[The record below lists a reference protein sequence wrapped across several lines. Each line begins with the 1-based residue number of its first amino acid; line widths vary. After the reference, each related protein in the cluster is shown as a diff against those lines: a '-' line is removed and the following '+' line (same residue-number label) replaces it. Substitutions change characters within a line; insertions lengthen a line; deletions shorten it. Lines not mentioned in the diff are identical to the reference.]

1 MPRASKEQAAANHRL
16 VVENSAKLIRER
28 GIDGVSVADLMES
41 AGLTHGGFYGHF
53 DSKEALVAQAFSHAF
68 KVSIERWNGRL
79 AAEPTAADGFKAIVE
94 GYVSARN
101 RDNPG
106 TSCPTG
112 ALVGD
117 VAREPT
123 TSPVRS
129 TYREGVKQLLQILQS
144 THGESPGNRRRTLAQ
159 FAMMVGAV
167 TLARATIGDPISEEF
182 LSSAREAL
190 LAAPETTR
198 ASAPRRRRH

>member
-1 MPRASKEQAAANHRL
+1 MPRASKEQAEANHRL
-16 VVENSAKLIRER
+16 VIENSAKLIRER

-53 DSKEALVAQAFSHAF
+53 DSKEELIAQAFSHAF
-68 KVSIERWNGRL
+68 KLSVERWNSRL
-79 AAEPTAADGFKAIVE
+79 AGERTAADGFKAIVE

-106 TSCPTG
+106 SSCPTG

-117 VAREPT
+117 VAREPV

-129 TYREGVKQLLQILQS
+129 AYREGVKQLLQILQS
-144 THGESPGNRRRTLAQ
+144 THDDSQGSRRRTLAQ

-167 TLARATIGDPISEEF
+167 ALARATIGDPVSEEF

-190 LAAPETTR
+190 LGTPETSR
-198 ASAPRRRRH
+198 PSAPRHRRH